1 MKWYI
6 KQEWIQ
12 VWRECYRKM
21 SFRPKLAQ
29 SLNMIIV
36 FVAVVWRCFFC
47 FITKAGY
54 DEINDVRNW
63 KYNRYFLTLGDI
75 ILRIVLSLRKND
87 ENDSIFSSFRHT
99 DVTATFLKLNVWYI
113 ELRLFLSY
121 CLHIINNK
129 IETWSKEDWFLYE
142 HISELKVNA
151 GRFNIFT

>member
-1 MKWYI
+1 MKLHFCKRKTVKWYI

-12 VWRECYRKM
+12 VWRERHRKM
-21 SFRPKLAQ
+21 SFGPKLAQ

-36 FVAVVWRCFFC
+36 FVAVVCFFF
-47 FITKAGY
+47 FITEAGY

-63 KYNRYFLTLGDI
+63 KYDRYFLTLGDI

-99 DVTATFLKLNVWYI
+99 DVTATLLKLNVWYI

-121 CLHIINNK
+121 CLHIIDNK
-129 IETWSKEDWFLYE
+129 IETWSKE
-142 HISELKVNA
+142 N
-151 GRFNIFT
+151 